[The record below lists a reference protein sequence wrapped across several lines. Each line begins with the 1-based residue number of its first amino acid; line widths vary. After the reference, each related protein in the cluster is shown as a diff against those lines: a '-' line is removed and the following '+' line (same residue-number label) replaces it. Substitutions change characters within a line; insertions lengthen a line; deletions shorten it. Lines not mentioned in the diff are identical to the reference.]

1 MYKVY
6 MGENIQILHKYIYG
20 NEFWLIIFTSSQE
33 ISGQRCIFRNIES
46 SLISINYVLRY
57 ITILKAGYGE

>member
-20 NEFWLIIFTSSQE
+20 NEFWLITFTSSQE

>member
-20 NEFWLIIFTSSQE
+20 YEFWLITFTSCQKV
-33 ISGQRCIFRNIES
+33 SGQRYIFRNIES
-46 SLISINYVLRY
+46 SLISINYVSRY
-57 ITILKAGYGE
+57 IVIVQ